1 MLHSYWLF
9 YSFVMKFLPTSINA
23 WYTQISICICFHI
36 SKKFNFL
43 FLDRLKNPSIYY
55 KLIQKTFSTD
65 LRCKTGDFV
74 LLIQTGSTV
83 WRGKW
88 CTVVVCGMEPSRK
101 RRQPQQP
108 LKTNHAVVESI
119 QHCIKIK
126 K

>member
-1 MLHSYWLF
+1 MHLFSYLKKI
-9 YSFVMKFLPTSINA
+9 KFLIPRSI
-23 WYTQISICICFHI
+23 
-36 SKKFNFL
+36 KKTHPF
-43 FLDRLKNPSIYY
+43 